1 MEVQSNACFG
11 VPAVSEPD
19 SVDWVEPSCT
29 RVDALLLPP
38 HAAYGL
44 KESFVMKFDAVL
56 VFVLI
61 AGLVG
66 CQKSVPENSVAHA
79 LLDSTLPTGAG
90 QVMEGARCN
99 ASEQVVIS
107 CRLQARDQW
116 ASICTNTASTS
127 RDIKFRFA
135 LGKAGE
141 RPKVKVPVIGHAP
154 SSDFRRSRL
163 MLMGGA
169 GGLVFSTTSN
179 GSRYAL
185 YSIQG
190 KGFAIAGLQES
201 VAGEARATSNIE
213 CDMATL
219 QETEDERLQDLVDA
233 LAHDQIYEN
242 KGLL

>member
-1 MEVQSNACFG
+1 
-11 VPAVSEPD
+11 
-19 SVDWVEPSCT
+19 
-29 RVDALLLPP
+29 
-38 HAAYGL
+38 
-44 KESFVMKFDAVL
+44 MKFDAVL

-66 CQKSVPENSVAHA
+66 CQKSVPENSAAPA
-79 LLDSTLPTGAG
+79 LLASTLPTGTG
-90 QVMEGARCN
+90 QAIEGAQCN

-107 CRLQARDQW
+107 CRLQARDEW
-116 ASICTNTASTS
+116 VSICTNAASTS
-127 RDIKFRFA
+127 RDLKFRFA

-141 RPKVKVPVIGHAP
+141 MPKMKVPVIGHAP

-169 GGLVFSTTSN
+169 GGLVFSTTTN
-179 GSRYAL
+179 GARYAL
-185 YSIQG
+185 YSIKG

-213 CDMATL
+213 CDMSTL
-219 QETEDERLQDLVDA
+219 QETADERLQDLVDTW
-233 LAHDQIYEN
+233 AHDQIYEN